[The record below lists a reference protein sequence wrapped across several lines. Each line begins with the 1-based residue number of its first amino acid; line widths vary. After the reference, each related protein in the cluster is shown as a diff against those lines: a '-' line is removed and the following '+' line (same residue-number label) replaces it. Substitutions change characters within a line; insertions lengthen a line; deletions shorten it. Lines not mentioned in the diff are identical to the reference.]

1 MQKSEI
7 LFLVGPTAAG
17 KTLTGL
23 HLARKIN
30 AEIISCDS
38 MQIYKGTDIITS
50 KPPSALRKKIKHHLI
65 SIVSP
70 EKEYNVARYY
80 RDALKKI
87 KEIIKKGRTPL
98 FVGGTGLYL
107 SILLDGIFKLSTE
120 NKIIRRK
127 LYEEAGLKGSGY
139 LYKRLKEVDPEA
151 ALKIHPN
158 DTRRIVRAL
167 EVFEATG
174 KPISQLQK
182 ERKGLIDEYAIRIFC
197 LNMER
202 DKLYRRIEKRI
213 DTMFNQGLLAEV
225 RRLLKLKLSKT
236 AQPAIGIKELKGYFA
251 DFYDLDKAK
260 SLMKKN
266 TRNYAKR
273 QLTWFR
279 KDKRIEWLEV
289 RDKETP
295 ASVAARIFKILFE
308 PSLVSR

>member
-1 MQKSEI
+1 MQKPEI

-38 MQIYKGTDIITS
+38 MQIYKGMDIITS

-65 SIVSP
+65 SMVSA

-87 KEIIKKGRTPL
+87 KEIIKKGKTPL
-98 FVGGTGLYL
+98 FVGGTGLYM
-107 SILLDGIFKLSTE
+107 SVLLDGIFKAKAE

-139 LYKRLKEVDPEA
+139 LYKRLKKVDPEV

-167 EVFEATG
+167 EVFQVTG
-174 KPISQLQK
+174 KPISWLQK
-182 ERKGLIDEYAIRIFC
+182 ERRGLSDEYAVRIFC
-197 LNMER
+197 LDMER
-202 DKLYRRIEKRI
+202 GKLYHRIEKRI

-225 RRLLKLKLSKT
+225 KRLLKLNLSKT
-236 AQPAIGIKELKGYFA
+236 ARLAIGIRELEGCFA
-251 DFYDLDKAK
+251 GLYDLDKAK

-279 KDKRIEWLEV
+279 KDKRIEWLGV

-295 ASVAARIFKILFE
+295 ASVANKIYKKLT
-308 PSLVSR
+308 RNTH

>member
-1 MQKSEI
+1 MQKPEI

-17 KTLTGL
+17 KTLAGL
-23 HLARKIN
+23 QLGKKIN

-38 MQIYKGTDIITS
+38 MQVYKGMDIITS
-50 KPPSALRKKIKHHLI
+50 KPPAALRKKIKHHLI
-65 SIVSP
+65 SMISP

-87 KEIIKKGRTPL
+87 KEIIKKGKTPL

-127 LYEEAGLKGSGY
+127 LYEEAGLKGSCY

-167 EVFEATG
+167 EVFQVTG
-174 KPISQLQK
+174 KPISRLQK
-182 ERKGLIDEYAIRIFC
+182 ERRGLSDEYAVRIFC

-202 DKLYRRIEKRI
+202 DKLYSRIEKRI

-236 AQPAIGIKELKGYFA
+236 AQSAIGIRGLKGYFA
-251 DFYDLDKAK
+251 GLCDLDKAK
-260 SLMKKN
+260 SLMKKD

-295 ASVAARIFKILFE
+295 ASVANKIYKKLT
-308 PSLVSR
+308 RNTH